1 MIILAKENINNENK
15 ISIIVPVYNVGE
27 KLNRSVDSL
36 INQTY
41 KNIEILL
48 INDGSTDNSGTL
60 CDKYAQ
66 RDSRIKVIHKKNGGV
81 SSARNIGISEAT
93 GKYIMFVD
101 SDDYTDEKTC
111 QVMINA
117 IEKYD
122 VDMIVASYN
131 TVYNGKVMKHICP
144 EKVYDSVES
153 MKDDFRLIYLDCF
166 LNSPWNKLFKRELIK
181 NKFDESMRYFED
193 YYFVLDYMDNIKS
206 LATIETPMYYYIED
220 TGSSL
225 TKVFREDTFDVFPK
239 IYLRQKEFC
248 HKYIGDGFDNELKS
262 SLLYG
267 FYNTAQKLVY
277 SKGSKKYKLS
287 MINNWLNNYVI
298 KTELDNNTLQ
308 YINAHSNKQFK
319 IAYKYIINKEP
330 KKLYRML
337 ILKKVSNPVLQMVKG
352 IVKGNIKRYNINNS
366 NR

>member
-1 MIILAKENINNENK
+1 MNNNK
-15 ISIIVPVYNVGE
+15 VSIIMPVYNVSE
-27 KLNRSVDSL
+27 KLNKSLNSL

-41 KNIEILL
+41 SNIEILL
-48 INDGSTDNSGTL
+48 INDGSTDNSGEV

-66 RDSRIKVIHKKNGGV
+66 NDNRIKVVHKKNGGV
-81 SSARNIGISEAT
+81 SSARNIGLEIAT

-101 SDDYTDEKTC
+101 SDDYTDEKSC
-111 QVMINA
+111 EVMVEA

-122 VDMIVASYN
+122 VDMVVSSYN

-166 LNSPWNKLFKRELIK
+166 LNSPWNKLFKKEHITK
-181 NKFDESMRYFED
+181 GFDENMRYFED
-193 YYFVLDYMDNIKS
+193 YYFVLDYMDNIKN
-206 LATIETPMYYYIED
+206 LVTIDKPLYYYIED
-220 TGSSL
+220 TGNSL

-248 HKYIGDGFDNELKS
+248 HKYFGNEFDNELKS

-267 FYNTAQKLVY
+267 FYNTAQKLIY
-277 SKGSKKYKLS
+277 SKGSKDNKIKTL
-287 MINNWLNNYVI
+287 NNWLNNPTI
-298 KTELDNNTLQ
+298 KTSINENFID
-308 YINAHSNKQFK
+308 YINNNSNKQLK
-319 IAYKYIINKEP
+319 VAYSYIINEQLN
-330 KKLYRML
+330 KLYYML
-337 ILKKVSNPVLQMVKG
+337 KIKQIINPMLQVIKN
-352 IVKGNIKRYNINNS
+352 IIKGNVKQYDVNKP